1 MSYEQNTDTRTAEQ
15 IRTDIDRT
23 RTELGGD
30 VSALTGKV
38 DPRIRARQLV
48 TTAKAKTAEAASR
61 TRASVSPMVRQAGQ
75 KASENWMP
83 TAVGTLTVAAA
94 ATTVV
99 VLQRRRAAKA
109 RAARNRWLP
118 SLLSR

>member
-15 IRTDIDRT
+15 IRADIDRT

-38 DPRIRARQLV
+38 DPRVRARQLI
-48 TTAKAKTAEAASR
+48 TTAKARTAAAATQ
-61 TRASVSPMVRQAGQ
+61 TRAAVSPKVRQAGQ
-75 KASENWMP
+75 KVSEHWMP
-83 TAVGTLTVAAA
+83 AAMGTLTVAAA

-118 SLLSR
+118 SFLSR